1 MKEQTDKR
9 ISWLL
14 IGGRRFWQ
22 TMLLTVVLGSL
33 AAGCAAA
40 LMYTS
45 GELISRSALRPDNVL
60 MVYVPIV
67 LVRAFGFGKA
77 ALQYA
82 ERLAGHHA
90 ALRALSAMRVKLY
103 RLLERQAVD
112 LKSRYRT
119 GQLLGLLADDI
130 EQLQN
135 VYLRVAFPALSGLA
149 VYGGV
154 CFLLADSAGLAALW
168 LAAYGGVWLLA
179 VPLLALWRADTARRA
194 SQPHRAL
201 LYSELAD
208 AWFGM
213 TDWTLSGRTAQAI
226 ASFRQRQAAAD
237 IREKALRRMEW
248 RRQWLS
254 RCAAAGAVLLTAL
267 WVSGELEAGRMEHI
281 YAAACVL
288 AVFPLMETLAKVNDA
303 VVRLPD
309 YRVSLQRLAQVEAD
323 SQAVRAEEA
332 SKQVEPFPVL
342 GPVHIEAKRIGY
354 RYASA
359 SGWALRDVSLSLP
372 QGSKVAVL
380 GRSGAGKSTLLQ
392 LLCGQRAPA
401 EGRVTVRSLSAQ
413 FAQAAKG
420 MQNAQDMQDMQAELA
435 GCFSFLDQKP
445 HLFHTTVANN
455 VRLGRS
461 DASDEEIRQA
471 LRRVGLE
478 QLVDALPAGLDTPME
493 EAGSRFSGGE
503 RQRIALAR
511 ILLASRPVVLLDEP
525 TTGLDR
531 RAELDLIRTLFAV
544 LEERTVV
551 WFTHRLTGIEA
562 MDEIVFLERGTVV
575 MRGTHEELMSRYERY
590 RRLYELD
597 HL

>member
-1 MKEQTDKR
+1 MKEQADKR
-9 ISWLL
+9 TGWLL
-14 IGGRRFWQ
+14 IGGRGFWR

-40 LMYTS
+40 LMFTS

-82 ERLAGHHA
+82 ERLAGHHV

-103 RLLERQAVD
+103 RLLERQAVN
-112 LKSRYRT
+112 LKSRYRA
-119 GQLLGLLADDI
+119 GDLLGLLADDI

-135 VYLRVAFPALSGLA
+135 VYLRVAFPALSGLV
-149 VYGGV
+149 VYGGA
-154 CFLLADSAGLAALW
+154 CLLLADSAGLAAVW
-168 LAAYGGVWLLA
+168 LIAYGGLWLFA
-179 VPLLALWRADTARRA
+179 VPLLALRRVDTAKRTG
-194 SQPHRAL
+194 QPQRSL

-213 TDWTLSGRTAQAI
+213 TDWVLSGRTAQAI
-226 ASFRQRQAAAD
+226 ASFRQRQAAAG

-281 YAAACVL
+281 WAAACVL
-288 AVFPLMETLAKVNDA
+288 AAFPLMETFAKVNDA

-323 SQAVRAEEA
+323 AQAVRAGAANVREE
-332 SKQVEPFPVL
+332 PLPVP
-342 GPVHIEAKRIGY
+342 GPVHIQAKHIGY

-359 SGWALRDVSLSLP
+359 SDWALRDVSLTLP

-392 LLCGQRAPA
+392 VLCGQRAPA
-401 EGRVTVRSLSAQ
+401 EGRVTVHSLSVQ
-413 FAQAAKG
+413 DAQAG
-420 MQNAQDMQDMQAELA
+420 QAS
-435 GCFSFLDQKP
+435 CFSVLNQKP

-455 VRLGRS
+455 IRLGRS
-461 DASDEEIRQA
+461 GVSDEEIRQA
-471 LRRVGLE
+471 IRRVGLE
-478 QLVDALPAGLDTPME
+478 RLVDALPAGLDTPME

-511 ILLASRPVVLLDEP
+511 VLLGLRPVVLLDEP

-531 RAELDLIRTLFAV
+531 LTELDLIRTLFEV
-544 LEERTVV
+544 LEGRTVV